1 MEELEFRVD
10 TTQVNNRIDKVL
22 ADQIPEFSRSYIQKL
37 LEDGNITINGKAVRA
52 NYKLREGDY
61 IICQPPEPK
70 ELEILPEPIPLN
82 IVFED
87 QDILIINKPKGMV
100 VHPAA
105 GHASGTLVNGILY
118 HCRNQLS
125 TINGVMRPGIVHRI
139 DKDTTGLL
147 VVCKNDMAHH
157 SLAEQLKE
165 HSITRVYSALVYDNL
180 TEDEGTIDQ
189 PIGRHPIDRKRQ
201 TIDHKNGREAITHYK
216 VLERFHGKYTLV
228 ECRLETGR
236 THQIRV
242 HMASIH
248 HPLVGDTVYGSDK
261 NPFHLQGQ
269 TLHAGIL
276 GFKHPRTGEYVEF
289 RSELP
294 EYFQKLLQ
302 VLRSRVS

>member
-1 MEELEFRVD
+1 MEELEFQVD

-22 ADQIPEFSRSYIQKL
+22 AELIPEFSRSYIQKL
-37 LEDGNITINGKAVRA
+37 LEDGNITINGKEVRS
-52 NYKLREGDY
+52 NYKLRDGDT
-61 IICQPPEPK
+61 ILCQPPEPK
-70 ELEILPEPIPLN
+70 VLEILPEPLPLN

-105 GHASGTLVNGILY
+105 GHTSGTLVNGVLY
-118 HCRNQLS
+118 HCKDQLS

-180 TEDEGTIDQ
+180 TEDEGTINQ
-189 PIGRHPIDRKRQ
+189 PIGRHPVDRKRQ
-201 TIDHKNGREAITHYK
+201 AIDHKNGREAITHYK

-248 HPLVGDTVYGSDK
+248 HPLVGDTVYGPDK

-269 TLHAGIL
+269 TLHAGVL
-276 GFKHPRTGEYVEF
+276 GFKHPRTGEYMEF

-294 EYFQKLLQ
+294 EYFQKPLQ
-302 VLRSRVS
+302 ILRNQG